1 MRLDAPIKEL
11 TFADGQTLK
20 LRNDSI
26 VVFVGPNNAGK
37 TTCLRDIYCHLSG
50 DSNCNLVSSI
60 DFTKPSIEDV
70 KSLLNEI
77 AIEKHD
83 PLLSYEG
90 MGFRISDYDMGNY
103 SKFSYYP
110 KSIKEMLFHFL
121 TTETRLSACFPQKSV
136 PRKDP
141 ATGPIALLARDSSY
155 LEKVSSAFHSAFS
168 LEVIPNYFNGGE
180 IPLCLG
186 STPVAPKDMPVP
198 QINDFMYETLSSYP
212 LAHHQGD
219 GMRSFLGIVL
229 FIYANQYTS
238 MFIDEPESFLHPPQA
253 KLMGSLIA
261 SNETSGRQL
270 FISTHSKELLN
281 GMLESGPDR
290 IQVVR
295 ITRANDV
302 NDFALLDVDDI
313 SKITSNTL
321 LKYSDLI
328 NSLFHERTVLCESD
342 SDCMF
347 YQLIWDTVRASEP
360 TPLFLPVGGKG
371 RFKTYVDLLSKLHI
385 DYSVVADA
393 DILRNPT
400 DIKGV
405 LLQDNVVWES
415 IKSDWETINQELGSD
430 EGLSVASLKAEI
442 DEVFK
447 QCKGPTFSKTNCGK
461 IRKLL
466 ESKSRWDEMKR
477 HGINALSGG
486 ANKACKRIVD
496 TLSHHN
502 VQIVPVGEL
511 ECFVPSI
518 DSHGPSWVNDV
529 LQEYPDLNDEVYD
542 IARDFI
548 SSW

>member
-1 MRLDAPIKEL
+1 M
-11 TFADGQTLK
+11 
-20 LRNDSI
+20 
-26 VVFVGPNNAGK
+26 
-37 TTCLRDIYCHLSG
+37 RDIYCHLSG

-60 DFTKPSIEDV
+60 DFTKPCLEDV
-70 KSLLNEI
+70 ESLLDEI

-83 PLLSYEG
+83 AIVRYEG
-90 MGFRISDYDMGNY
+90 MGFSISDYEMKNY
-103 SKFSYYP
+103 DKYDYYP
-110 KSIKEMLFHFL
+110 KSIKEMLFRFL

-136 PRKDP
+136 SRKDP
-141 ATGPIALLARDSSY
+141 ATGPIALLTRDPSY
-155 LEKVSSAFHSAFS
+155 LEKVSSAFYSAFS

-186 STPVAPKDMPVP
+186 STPVSPKDMPVP

-253 KLMGSLIA
+253 KLMGSLIS

-281 GMLESGPDR
+281 GMLESGPNR

-295 ITRANDV
+295 VTRANDV

-371 RFKTYVDLLSKLHI
+371 RFRTYVNLLSKLHI

-393 DILRNPT
+393 DILRSPT

-415 IKSDWETINQELGSD
+415 IKSDWETINQELGND
-430 EGLSVASLKAEI
+430 EGLSVVSLKAEI
-442 DEVFK
+442 DEIFK

-477 HGINALSGG
+477 HGINALNGD
-486 ANKACKRIVD
+486 ANKACKRIVNA
-496 TLSHHN
+496 LSHHN

-511 ECFVPSI
+511 ESFVPSI

-529 LQEYPDLNDEVYD
+529 LQEYPDLNDAVYD
-542 IARDFI
+542 MARDFV
-548 SSW
+548 SHW

>member
-60 DFTKPSIEDV
+60 DFIKPSLEDV
-70 KSLLNEI
+70 KSLLDEI
-77 AIEKHD
+77 AIVKTD
-83 PLLSYEG
+83 TIVRYEG
-90 MGFRISDYDMGNY
+90 MGFSISDYDMGNY
-103 SKFSYYP
+103 NKHNYYP
-110 KSIKEMLFHFL
+110 KSIKEMLFRFL

-136 PRKDP
+136 SRKDP

-186 STPVAPKDMPVP
+186 STPVAPKDMAVP

-229 FIYANQYTS
+229 FIYANQYAS

-253 KLMGSLIA
+253 NLMGSLIA

-290 IQVVR
+290 IQVV
-295 ITRANDV
+295 
-302 NDFALLDVDDI
+302 
-313 SKITSNTL
+313 
-321 LKYSDLI
+321 Y
-328 NSLFHERTVLCESD
+328 
-342 SDCMF
+342 
-347 YQLIWDTVRASEP
+347 
-360 TPLFLPVGGKG
+360 
-371 RFKTYVDLLSKLHI
+371 
-385 DYSVVADA
+385 
-393 DILRNPT
+393 
-400 DIKGV
+400 
-405 LLQDNVVWES
+405 
-415 IKSDWETINQELGSD
+415 KSQ
-430 EGLSVASLKAEI
+430 
-442 DEVFK
+442 
-447 QCKGPTFSKTNCGK
+447 
-461 IRKLL
+461 
-466 ESKSRWDEMKR
+466 
-477 HGINALSGG
+477 
-486 ANKACKRIVD
+486 
-496 TLSHHN
+496 
-502 VQIVPVGEL
+502 
-511 ECFVPSI
+511 
-518 DSHGPSWVNDV
+518 
-529 LQEYPDLNDEVYD
+529 
-542 IARDFI
+542 
-548 SSW
+548 

>member
-70 KSLLNEI
+70 KSLLDEI

-90 MGFRISDYDMGNY
+90 MGFRISDYDMENY
-103 SKFSYYP
+103 SKLSYYP

-136 PRKDP
+136 SRKDP

-186 STPVAPKDMPVP
+186 NTPVSPKETPVP

-229 FIYANQYTS
+229 FLYANQYTS

-281 GMLESGPDR
+281 GMLESGSER

-295 ITRANDV
+295 ITRTDEM

-313 SKITSNTL
+313 SIITSNTL

-347 YQLIWDTVRASEP
+347 YQLIWDTVRKSESV
-360 TPLFLPVGGKG
+360 PLFLPVGGKG

-393 DILRNPT
+393 DILRNPS
-400 DIKGV
+400 DIRGAV
-405 LLQDNVVWES
+405 LEGNEIWES
-415 IKSDWETINQELGSD
+415 IKSDWETINQELGND
-430 EGLSVASLKAEI
+430 EGLSVVSLKAEI
-442 DEVFK
+442 DEIFK

-461 IRKLL
+461 IRNPL

-477 HGINALSGG
+477 HGINALHGDS
-486 ANKACKRIVD
+486 NKACKRILNV
-496 TLSHHN
+496 LSHHN

-542 IARDFI
+542 IARGFI